1 MLGEK
6 YDNASIIMREE
17 FGWRLY
23 KKDNIKL
30 WFCGYLDDINIEGIL
45 VKAEYIVNNLEE
57 ENIVSNWLKTLCGH
71 YAIVIEYK
79 SSIITAVDKICSIPL
94 FISYKNNEILISNH
108 APLLKNKLDLG
119 CSNLDKQAELEIAM
133 SGYTISS
140 KTLYRDI
147 KRLES
152 GEYLF
157 ITSDCYYRD
166 FYYTYSPWKVIDR
179 TESQLH
185 NELSNVLLKTFEK
198 IKNNIGDRQ
207 IVVPLSAG
215 NDSRLVACGL
225 KKVGLKNVVCFS
237 YGRKGNFETLVSK
250 IIAKKLGYKW
260 IYIPDILKDKKKFFQ
275 SKEYIEYISAFKSFA
290 YIHNIQEVYEVFLLK
305 KTKLVDDD
313 AVIVNGNAGDFI
325 SGGHIGSIL
334 DTTNNPQ
341 NVDEISW
348 KKFLNKNFSLWMD
361 LRSLFNDKKII
372 NELTKTLSS
381 RITTSI
387 DTDKYQYAM
396 MECSE
401 YIGRQSK
408 IVMGQQRTYE
418 YFGYEWRLPLW
429 SDDMLTFWE
438 SVPYKYKVDQGLYTK
453 VLYENNWGNVWSDIK
468 VNNKVIR
475 PIGLRWLRMLLK
487 ILFIPIGK
495 SRWHRFEKNVLEY
508 FLHPSYALAPVPY
521 FRILFNSR
529 GYRSVS
535 SWLSYKMLKG
545 ESNSCMRP

>member
-438 SVPYKYKVDQGLYTK
+438 SVPYKYKIDQSLYTK
-453 VLYENNWGNVWSDIK
+453 VLYENNWGNVWHYIK
-468 VNNKVIR
+468 VNDKIIY
-475 PIGLRWLRMLLK
+475 PISLRWLRMLFK
-487 ILFIPIGK
+487 ILFAPIGK
-495 SRWHRFEKNVLEY
+495 SRWHRFERNVFKY
-508 FLHPSYALAPVPY
+508 FIHPSYALAPVSY
-521 FRILFNSR
+521 FRILFDSR

-535 SWLSYKMLKG
+535 SWLSYKMLKDID
-545 ESNSCMRP
+545 

>member
-108 APLLKNKLDLG
+108 APLLKNKLDLDD
-119 CSNLDKQAELEIAM
+119 SDLDKQAELEIAM
-133 SGYTISS
+133 SGYTISN

-157 ITSDCYYRD
+157 ITSNCFCRG
-166 FYYTYSPWKVIDR
+166 FYYTYSPWKAIDR
-179 TESQLH
+179 TEDQLH
-185 NELSNVLLKTFEK
+185 DELSNTLLKTFEK
-198 IKNNIGDRQ
+198 IKNNIGNKQ
-207 IVVPLSAG
+207 VVVPLSAG
-215 NDSRLVACGL
+215 NDSRLVVCGL

-237 YGRKGNFETLVSK
+237 YGRKGNFETLVSEV
-250 IIAKKLGYKW
+250 IAKKLGYKW
-260 IYIPDILKDKKKFFQ
+260 VYIPDTLKDKKKFFQ
-275 SKEYIEYISAFKSFA
+275 SKEYIEYTSAFKSFA

-305 KTKLVDDD
+305 KTKLIDDD
-313 AVIVNGNAGDFI
+313 AIIVNGNSGDFI
-325 SGGHIGSIL
+325 SGGHIGSTL
-334 DTTNNPQ
+334 DVIKNPQ
-341 NVDEISW
+341 NMDEISW
-348 KKFLNKNFSLWMD
+348 GKFMNKHFSLWMD
-361 LRSLFNDKKII
+361 LRSLSNDKKII
-372 NELTKTLSS
+372 YELKNALSA
-381 RITTSI
+381 RIKTSI
-387 DTDKYQYAM
+387 DIDKYQYAM

-401 YIGRQSK
+401 FIGRQSK
-408 IVMGQQRTYE
+408 MVMGQQRTYE

-438 SVPYKYKVDQGLYTK
+438 SVPYKYKIDQNLYTK
-453 VLYENNWGNVWSDIK
+453 VLYENNWGNVWHYIK
-468 VNNKVIR
+468 VNDKIIY
-475 PIGLRWLRMLLK
+475 PISLRWLRMLFK
-487 ILFIPIGK
+487 ILFAPIGK
-495 SRWHRFEKNVLEY
+495 SRWHRFERNVFKY
-508 FLHPSYALAPVPY
+508 FIHPSYALAPVSY
-521 FRILFNSR
+521 FRILFDSR
-529 GYRSVS
+529 GYRNVS
-535 SWLSYKMLKG
+535 SWLSCKMLKDID
-545 ESNSCMRP
+545 